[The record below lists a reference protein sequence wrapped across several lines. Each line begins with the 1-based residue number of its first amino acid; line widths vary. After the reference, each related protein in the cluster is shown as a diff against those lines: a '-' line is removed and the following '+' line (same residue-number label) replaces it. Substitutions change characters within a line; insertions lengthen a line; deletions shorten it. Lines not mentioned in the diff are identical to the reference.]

1 MKIKSAKKL
10 GKNFHYRWSTHQPVV
25 RAMVELIK
33 PELILE
39 LGVGRYSTPLFVRFP
54 YAQKIIHV
62 ESEQGW
68 LDLVKKE
75 NLGSIT
81 PKSEFRHHDLSG
93 LGIESIKTLPSML
106 SEHQTNE
113 INKYYNAL
121 AHEITTMPYKS
132 SIIFTDGFASCRKST
147 VDCLTSVTDVMIFHD
162 AEKPAAYG
170 YDKLE
175 PKLYETHDEYLL
187 KTATSWTGFMIKKDI
202 ATEFEIKSIID
213 KYVDIYIKELD
224 IDRKGF
230 ELIKK

>member
-1 MKIKSAKKL
+1 MRIKSAKKF

-25 RAMVELIK
+25 RAMVELIN

-54 YAQKIIHV
+54 AQKIIHV

-68 LDLVKKE
+68 LNLVKEE
-75 NLGSIT
+75 NLGAIT
-81 PKSEFRHHDLSG
+81 SKSEWRHHDIAP
-93 LGIESIKTLPSML
+93 LGIESIKILPSQL
-106 SEHQTNE
+106 NESQKTAIDNYYTSLANE
-113 INKYYNAL
+113 IK
-121 AHEITTMPYKS
+121 IMPYKS
-132 SIIFTDGFASCRKST
+132 SLIFTDGFASCRKST
-147 VDCLTSVTDVMIFHD
+147 VDCLTGVTDVMIFHD
-162 AEKPAAYG
+162 AEKPEEYG

-202 ATEFEIKSIID
+202 ATESEIKSIID
-213 KYVDIYIKELD
+213 KYVDIYIAELG

-230 ELIKK
+230 ELVKK